1 MNDLTLPPLPVIRAS
16 AFAMRWLLRLLL
28 ALLALL
34 VVLWGVLH
42 YFIVPRIADFRP
54 RLEAIAGTVIGVPVR
69 VGQITAYSGGLI
81 PSFELR
87 EVQLLDAQGRPA
99 LELPRVL
106 AAVSWTSVLRFDFDQ
121 LFIDQPTLEIRRTAD
136 GRVLVAGLDVSST
149 PRGPD
154 TPLADWFFSQREF
167 VVRGAT
173 VRWVDEQRKGD
184 PLELGALEFVARNG
198 ARSHDILMEAT
209 PPAGWGDRFQIVGKF
224 RRPLLSLHAG
234 RLADWDGQ
242 FFADF
247 TRVDVSQLRRHVNL
261 GDAVELH
268 EGHGAVRAWIDVSG
282 GAFVGG
288 TADLALANV
297 NATLGPGLD
306 PMDLKSLAGRVGG
319 KRETGG
325 FQLYTEGLQFQ
336 TREGLNW
343 PGGNVSISHVAA
355 QGREAEKGELKADR
369 LDLAALS
376 QIASRL
382 PLGTATHAAL
392 QAHPVK
398 GLVET
403 LQARW
408 QGPADAWDKYEV
420 RGRVSGLEVAGGSPA
435 PQAQPAASS
444 VETPPAPGVPGI
456 RGATVDI
463 DMSQSGG
470 KLRLAMEKGA
480 LELPGIF
487 EDPLLAFDRLSADAQ
502 WQLQG
507 DRIVVQQMSTKF
519 ANADAEGEFSG
530 SWQTSDPVRS
540 AGRSRFPG
548 VLDLKGQFSRLNGAQ
563 VHRYLPQGIH
573 ADVRHYV
580 RDTVLQGDVSNM
592 AVRIR
597 GDLYDVPFADPK
609 QGEFRFAGKVRNIE
623 YAFVPPVSQPAGQAP
638 WPVLT
643 DLSGELVFDG
653 ASMRVIG
660 GTGRIAQAPGLQLQ
674 RIEAKIPDFM
684 NTVTVVV
691 SLDASGP
698 ATSLL
703 GVVNNSP
710 IGDMTGKAV
719 SRTTA
724 TGDLA
729 CRVQLNLPI
738 NALEK
743 SKVRGSVTLAGNDVR
758 MTPETPLLGKARGVV
773 TFSESGFSI
782 AGAQARMLGGDLKLD
797 GGSRLPTAAPL
808 AGDEASVVLR
818 AQGSITAEG
827 LRQAPELGFV
837 ARLAQSAT
845 GGTSYSGVL
854 GFRRGVPE
862 LTVSS
867 NLQGLGMDLPA
878 PLRKAPDALLPLRF
892 ENTLMGDPAPTG
904 SSGAQGLK
912 DQWRLDLGNSI
923 AVAYVRDISGIEPRV
938 LRGSIAVGLAPGES
952 APMPSEGVVA
962 NINLA
967 SVNFDAWAAAL
978 SRASGVPLAAPVAPT
993 ARGPA
998 ALGYLPTVMAVRAAE
1013 LTVGGRLFRSVV
1025 VGGGRDDLTWR
1036 ANVSADQLNGY
1047 VEYRQP
1053 SPAGAGRVYARL
1065 AHLTIEPETGTQVEA
1080 VLEQQPAS
1088 IPALDIVVEDFGVR
1102 GKKLG
1107 RVEIE
1112 AINRGGGA
1120 GPSDGG
1126 VREWRLNKF
1135 NVLVPEAS
1143 FTATGNWAVASPPP
1157 GEATVSRSQRPADD
1171 RRRTT
1176 MNFKLAMSDSGALL
1190 ERFGMKGVIRR
1201 GAGKLEGQVAWS
1213 GSPLSPDFPTLGG
1226 QFNVNVESGQF
1237 LKADPGLAKLLGVL
1251 SLQSL
1256 PRRMA
1261 LDFRDVFS
1269 EGFAFDFVRGD
1280 VTIEQGIAAT
1290 NNLQM
1295 KGVNVAV
1302 LMDGRADIA
1311 RETQDIRV
1319 VVVPEINALT
1329 ASLVATA
1336 INPVLGLGTFLAQL
1350 VLRQPLIQAA
1360 TQEFRVDGSWADP
1373 RVTKVTARTATPDNP
1388 AAARP

>member
-1 MNDLTLPPLPVIRAS
+1 M
-16 AFAMRWLLRLLL
+16 
-28 ALLALL
+28 
-34 VVLWGVLH
+34 
-42 YFIVPRIADFRP
+42 
-54 RLEAIAGTVIGVPVR
+54 
-69 VGQITAYSGGLI
+69 
-81 PSFELR
+81 
-87 EVQLLDAQGRPA
+87 
-99 LELPRVL
+99 
-106 AAVSWTSVLRFDFDQ
+106 
-121 LFIDQPTLEIRRTAD
+121 
-136 GRVLVAGLDVSST
+136 
-149 PRGPD
+149 
-154 TPLADWFFSQREF
+154 
-167 VVRGAT
+167 
-173 VRWVDEQRKGD
+173 
-184 PLELGALEFVARNG
+184 
-198 ARSHDILMEAT
+198 
-209 PPAGWGDRFQIVGKF
+209 
-224 RRPLLSLHAG
+224 
-234 RLADWDGQ
+234 
-242 FFADF
+242 
-247 TRVDVSQLRRHVNL
+247 
-261 GDAVELH
+261 
-268 EGHGAVRAWIDVSG
+268 
-282 GAFVGG
+282 
-288 TADLALANV
+288 
-297 NATLGPGLD
+297 
-306 PMDLKSLAGRVGG
+306 
-319 KRETGG
+319 
-325 FQLYTEGLQFQ
+325 
-336 TREGLNW
+336 
-343 PGGNVSISHVAA
+343 SISHTAA

-403 LQARW
+403 VQARW

-435 PQAQPAASS
+435 PQAQPAASG

-456 RGATVDI
+456 RGATVDV
-463 DMSQSGG
+463 DMSQAGG
-470 KLRLAMEKGA
+470 KVRLVMEKGA
-480 LELPGIF
+480 LELPGVF

-502 WQLQG
+502 WQVQG

-530 SWQTSDPVRS
+530 SWQTSDPARS

-660 GTGRIAQAPGLQLQ
+660 GTGRIAEAAGLQLQ

-845 GGTSYSGVL
+845 GGTTYSGVL

-862 LTVSS
+862 LTISS
-867 NLQGLGMDLPA
+867 NLQGLGLDLPV

-892 ENTLMGDPAPTG
+892 ENTLVGDPAPTG
-904 SSGAQGLK
+904 PSGAQGLK
-912 DQWRLDLGNSI
+912 DQWRLDLGNSL
-923 AVAYVRDISGIEPRV
+923 AVAYVRDISGTEPRV

-967 SVNFDAWAAAL
+967 SVNFDAWEAAL
-978 SRASGVPLAAPVAPT
+978 SKAAGVSAGDAGRASREGTP
-993 ARGPA
+993 
-998 ALGYLPTVMAVRAAE
+998 
-1013 LTVGGRLFRSVV
+1013 
-1025 VGGGRDDLTWR
+1025 
-1036 ANVSADQLNGY
+1036 SA
-1047 VEYRQP
+1047 
-1053 SPAGAGRVYARL
+1053 
-1065 AHLTIEPETGTQVEA
+1065 
-1080 VLEQQPAS
+1080 
-1088 IPALDIVVEDFGVR
+1088 
-1102 GKKLG
+1102 
-1107 RVEIE
+1107 
-1112 AINRGGGA
+1112 
-1120 GPSDGG
+1120 
-1126 VREWRLNKF
+1126 W
-1135 NVLVPEAS
+1135 
-1143 FTATGNWAVASPPP
+1143 ATC
-1157 GEATVSRSQRPADD
+1157 
-1171 RRRTT
+1171 RR
-1176 MNFKLAMSDSGALL
+1176 
-1190 ERFGMKGVIRR
+1190 
-1201 GAGKLEGQVAWS
+1201 
-1213 GSPLSPDFPTLGG
+1213 
-1226 QFNVNVESGQF
+1226 
-1237 LKADPGLAKLLGVL
+1237 
-1251 SLQSL
+1251 
-1256 PRRMA
+1256 
-1261 LDFRDVFS
+1261 
-1269 EGFAFDFVRGD
+1269 
-1280 VTIEQGIAAT
+1280 
-1290 NNLQM
+1290 
-1295 KGVNVAV
+1295 
-1302 LMDGRADIA
+1302 
-1311 RETQDIRV
+1311 
-1319 VVVPEINALT
+1319 
-1329 ASLVATA
+1329 
-1336 INPVLGLGTFLAQL
+1336 
-1350 VLRQPLIQAA
+1350 
-1360 TQEFRVDGSWADP
+1360 
-1373 RVTKVTARTATPDNP
+1373 
-1388 AAARP
+1388 